1 MNILYTIY
9 KIVSL
14 IYKIV
19 TLIVEAVNAG
29 RYIHSYAT
37 AY

>member
-14 IYKIV
+14 IYKII

-29 RYIHSYAT
+29 RYIHSYAN